1 MKFFLDTANL
11 DEWNKGVA
19 WGIVDGVT
27 TNPSLIADEGRPPE
41 EHIRE
46 ICKIVDGDISAAS
59 LRNPTHVTDAALFN
73 YPLTDKGLEQF
84 LRDWN
89 KAFQEVPVGG

>member
-11 DEWNKGVA
+11 DEWNKSAA

-27 TNPSLIADEGRPPE
+27 TNPSHIVKEGRPIE

-59 LRNPTHVTDAALFN
+59 LHNPTHMTDAALFN
-73 YPLTDKGLEQF
+73 HPLTDKGLEQF